1 MRRMDPMARV
11 RAAAAALLTVAL
23 PAAAQGEAALQTHG
37 IGTRIWYGAARLD
50 PAAGGA
56 PWHGTTGWMP
66 LPAGAAQLRFG
77 PVRQD
82 GVEARPAALDL
93 DLAAGD
99 RVRVVVGAAMP
110 PQRQPGDRAVAS
122 GHGTLEGLVP
132 AQDQSR
138 WSQSERGFEL
148 APGSSGVRLEAASG
162 AMREV
167 FVETRLRL
175 GTGSAGVFVRA
186 GTEGRYAL
194 RIDAATHVAT
204 LERHLGS
211 SVLVLARQQLV
222 PTDGFREVSLQA
234 HGFRIEAHVD
244 DAVVARVMDGAFTD
258 GTCGIEADAACQATF
273 GPFFARAPL
282 PQAPVVAVVQRG
294 TEATLVARLPDA
306 VGSPVAL
313 GLWLD
318 RPGPVLPLGEAGLE
332 PWLLLPA
339 ARGFLAASDTE
350 HQRGWNAV
358 VGPRGDLQAR
368 LRWPHGAALAGHV
381 ALWGGWCFAPDG
393 SVVASMLPAVAVEF
407 GNHGASG
414 G

>member
-1 MRRMDPMARV
+1 MRRMNPMARA

-23 PAAAQGEAALQTHG
+23 PAVAQGESALQAHG
-37 IGTRIWYGAARLD
+37 IGARVWCGATALD

-56 PWHGTTGWMP
+56 PWHGTTGWIP
-66 LPAGAAQLRFG
+66 VPAGAAQLRFG

-82 GVEARPAALDL
+82 AVEARPSALDL
-93 DLAAGD
+93 DLAPGD
-99 RVRVVVGAAMP
+99 RVRVVVGTALP
-110 PQRQPGDRAVAS
+110 FERQPGDRAVAS

-132 AQDQSR
+132 EADRAR
-138 WSQSERGFEL
+138 WQQSERGFEL
-148 APGSSGVRLEAASG
+148 TPGTSAVRLEAASG

-175 GTGSAGVFVRA
+175 EAGSGGVFVRA
-186 GTEGRYAL
+186 GAEGRYAL

-211 SVLVLARQQLV
+211 SVLVLARRQLA
-222 PTDGFREVSLQA
+222 PTEGFREVSLQA
-234 HGFRIEAHVD
+234 RGFRLEAHVD

-258 GTCGIEADAACQATF
+258 GTCGIEADAACRATF

-282 PQAPVVAVVQRG
+282 PPAPVVAVVQRG
-294 TEATLVARLPDA
+294 AEARMVARLPDA
-306 VGSPVAL
+306 VGCLVAL

-318 RPGPVLPLGEAGLE
+318 RPGPALPTGAAGLE
-332 PWLLLPA
+332 PWLLLPPV
-339 ARGFLAASDTE
+339 RGFLAASDTE
-350 HQRGWNAV
+350 QQRGWNAV
-358 VGPRGDLQAR
+358 VGPRGELEAA
-368 LRWPHGAALAGHV
+368 LRWPHGAALAGQA

-393 SVVASMLPAVAVEF
+393 SVVTSMLPAVVVEF